1 MTRAKLDDGATTG
14 FASRRTSARASIPR
28 QYLIAAAVVIGV
40 ALASFFFV
48 PLIGVHAIALIFL
61 LAVVLLAL
69 FVDRGPTLLA
79 AAMSA
84 LLWDYFF
91 LPPVFAFRVTHFE
104 DAMLLL
110 MYFVVALV
118 LGQLTG
124 RIHAQE
130 VVAQQREERATA
142 LYLLTK
148 ELSGAADVDQL
159 AQRIVAQLERV
170 FGAQVVIFL
179 SDRPYRLT
187 RTPHLASTYPF
198 PNREWRVAVRAFE
211 YGQ

>member
-1 MTRAKLDDGATTG
+1 MSSVSLDDGAQVNAG
-14 FASRRTSARASIPR
+14 NQRSRPATSAPW
-28 QYLIAAAVVIGV
+28 QYLLAAAVVIGV
-40 ALASFFFV
+40 ALVSFFFV

-104 DAMLLL
+104 DAMLLA

-130 VVAQQREERATA
+130 VV
-142 LYLLTK
+142 
-148 ELSGAADVDQL
+148 
-159 AQRIVAQLERV
+159 
-170 FGAQVVIFL
+170 
-179 SDRPYRLT
+179 
-187 RTPHLASTYPF
+187 
-198 PNREWRVAVRAFE
+198 
-211 YGQ
+211 

>member
-1 MTRAKLDDGATTG
+1 MTRASMDYGATTA
-14 FASRRTSARASIPR
+14 FANGRSSSSPSVPR
-28 QYLIAAAVVIGV
+28 QYLLAAAVVIGV
-40 ALASFFFV
+40 ALASLFFV
-48 PLIGVHAIALIFL
+48 PLVGVHAIALIFL

-104 DAMLLL
+104 DAMLLG

-118 LGQLTG
+118 LGHFTG

-130 VVAQQREERATA
+130 AVAQKRETRATA
-142 LYLLTK
+142 LYLLTR
-148 ELSGAADVDQL
+148 ELSGAADLDQL
-159 AQRIVAQLERV
+159 VERIVAQVERV
-170 FGAQVVIFL
+170 F
-179 SDRPYRLT
+179 
-187 RTPHLASTYPF
+187 
-198 PNREWRVAVRAFE
+198 E
-211 YGQ
+211 